1 MSDVIQVAP
10 HLTKSLVIS
19 FLSLSFDHILRTPEE
34 VLKREQTDLLCSL
47 VRGLGQTY
55 LEVVGDNGGRVRGL
69 PTDESY
75 SGVIQGD
82 STSLHF
88 LEFWYLLILRA
99 LSSSSLLLRLWG
111 VGELGELVGEVRR
124 LRPPA
129 RSYKVLGAGT
139 YFINGV
145 YNVVADKVVA
155 YGHGDHTLQY
165 TKGDGDEDDPII
177 TLFRCTMRNSKSK
190 WWFLSQADKEKPGTD
205 KDIDYYLHR
214 TPAEE
219 DREPPA
225 SGWQN
230 NHTGMRVLGKCL
242 LPQPLL
248 PIIFI
253 NDT

>member
-1 MSDVIQVAP
+1 MSA
-10 HLTKSLVIS
+10 HLTKPLVIS

-34 VLKREQTDLLCSL
+34 VLKREQTDLLSSL
-47 VRGLGQTY
+47 VRGLAQTY
-55 LEVVGDNGGRVRGL
+55 VEVVGDNGGRVRG
-69 PTDESY
+69 THADESFPGMG
-75 SGVIQGD
+75 SQEDG
-82 STSLHF
+82 TCMHF

-129 RSYKVLGAGT
+129 RSYKVLGSGT
-139 YFINGV
+139 SVINGV
-145 YNVVADKVVA
+145 YNVVAEKVVA
-155 YGHGDHTLQY
+155 YGQGDHTLQY
-165 TKGDGDEDDPII
+165 TKGEGDEDDPVI

-214 TPAEE
+214 TPADE

-230 NHTGMRVLGKCL
+230 NHTGMRVLGKH
-242 LPQPLL
+242 PPLQHSPL
-248 PIIFI
+248 SSPHFLDFI
-253 NDT
+253 